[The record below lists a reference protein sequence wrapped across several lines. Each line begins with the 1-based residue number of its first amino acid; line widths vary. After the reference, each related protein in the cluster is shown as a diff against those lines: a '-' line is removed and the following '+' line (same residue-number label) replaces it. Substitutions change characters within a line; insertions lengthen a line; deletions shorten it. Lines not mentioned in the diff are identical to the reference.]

1 MSLFLVVRNGPS
13 GLFLASR
20 LLRVLLLVFHLSSG
34 DVKPVAA
41 HCPVIN
47 LSRREIACDQATTM
61 RACVLMLFLFLDC
74 SIPDAKPVAA
84 HCPVINLEGSSM
96 VCCVGAHGAA
106 PEMAPQILADVWEL
120 WREGTSLE
128 TCQKG
133 LARGCSKMFFYGIR
147 KRR

>member
-1 MSLFLVVRNGPS
+1 MCIYIYISADPLRLQGERVREGTS
-13 GLFLASR
+13 AQG
-20 LLRVLLLVFHLSSG
+20 V
-34 DVKPVAA
+34 
-41 HCPVIN
+41 
-47 LSRREIACDQATTM
+47 
-61 RACVLMLFLFLDC
+61 
-74 SIPDAKPVAA
+74 
-84 HCPVINLEGSSM
+84 EGSSM

-128 TCQKG
+128 TCQNR

>member
-1 MSLFLVVRNGPS
+1 MVQHPGWVGWVFFLNQHKYVESLSADPLRLQGERVREGTS
-13 GLFLASR
+13 AQG
-20 LLRVLLLVFHLSSG
+20 V
-34 DVKPVAA
+34 
-41 HCPVIN
+41 
-47 LSRREIACDQATTM
+47 
-61 RACVLMLFLFLDC
+61 
-74 SIPDAKPVAA
+74 
-84 HCPVINLEGSSM
+84 EGSSM

-133 LARGCSKMFFYGIR
+133 LARGMFFYGIR